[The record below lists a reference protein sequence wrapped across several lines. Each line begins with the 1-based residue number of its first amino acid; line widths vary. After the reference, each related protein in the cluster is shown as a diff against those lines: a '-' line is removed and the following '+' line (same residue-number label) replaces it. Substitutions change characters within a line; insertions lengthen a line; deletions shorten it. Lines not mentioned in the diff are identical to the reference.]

1 MRVPSNR
8 RIMTL
13 PADKPGAV
21 VLLLAAGI
29 IAALFAVAAFSP
41 PGVGAHPGDAD
52 DHPTLSNT
60 IEVDGGRSSEM
71 VFETHLPRT
80 GSYLD
85 PGDEIHITMPA
96 EFDLPTSVA
105 ASKIGFSGSADGSTD
120 PLPATTFGSISD
132 NILTLPIPSGVGGRV
147 TGDEHIVITIEGD
160 NGITAPE
167 TPKGFDDRDEGYE
180 VTITFVDTDS
190 TPADPFEA
198 TDENIIVVKNP
209 LSSDVPS
216 AAVRVDLF
224 TYAEAVIGPGQEI
237 TVDFSG
243 PSADSEFVVPA
254 SIATSRVTI
263 APNKGTSFSP
273 SDVLVQGA
281 RVFLTIPTGTTPKSV
296 EMGEYEIRFSQLAR
310 IRNPFTA
317 GNQIITVSSTAPGDE
332 PDKIT
337 AVIRRT
343 TTVDPQEGP
352 RGTEFELEGKGYAR
366 GTVTIYHDANN
377 NQRIDAG
384 ETLDSVNTV
393 RGAFDVDLV
402 ARGEPGD
409 LKYRVRARD
418 SEGVEEEVEFDIR
431 SGMFFSPPAARV
443 GWPLQ
448 IIISDW
454 QDLDQE
460 VAAVSVGG
468 EIAYFS
474 NIPRRYKEY
483 ENCFEYT
490 GVFQANSDKTITL
503 EIEVPP
509 NVPEGMQTVS
519 LYGYDDLE
527 HYRITDD
534 GESAAPD
541 NKPCGDIQGGR
552 GDLVSSNVQAR
563 LKSEPIAI
571 IKATLD
577 IDASE
582 LTVTPST
589 AARGQKVTIT
599 GSGFSRA
606 ARGSNH
612 IESVWIGGK
621 PVDDDPSGFV
631 VGSNGD
637 LAFTVT
643 VPLGV
648 ANGPNEVRIEGTDHT
663 LGQAVLTV
671 PQATIVLDPSMGQRG
686 TDFTISGSGFIA
698 NSVVLITYGAGVGAP
713 QEETQFELALA
724 DSRGEFELL
733 FQVPFAAAVGRRHL
747 VKAVGESSNR
757 GVIATVEAEASHLI
771 PWANITTTPDSVSP
785 GDRLTIS
792 GQNLPSFARVGPI
805 TIEGIQVLGK
815 AGAATDENGSFET
828 DVLVPNLDFGDQTL
842 VIQVAEVVVPH
853 IIVVAPPPLSG
864 PPSQVFK
871 ELIRDGSLSAIWHHD
886 NATQS
891 WSVFDPSLTGEMA
904 ALNDLAVV
912 DRGDIVWVNLHRP
925 QRFQD
930 AELTAGWNLIA
941 LK

>member
-1 MRVPSNR
+1 
-8 RIMTL
+8 MTL

-21 VLLLAAGI
+21 VLLLAAGLL
-29 IAALFAVAAFSP
+29 AALIGVTAFSP
-41 PGVGAHPGDAD
+41 QNTEAQTPS
-52 DHPTLSNT
+52 TLYN
-60 IEVDGGRSSEM
+60 IVEVNGGRSSEM
-71 VFETHLPRT
+71 AFKVSRPAND
-80 GSYLD
+80 YLD
-85 PGDEIHITMPA
+85 EGDQIQIALPSEDFALPSSIPA
-96 EFDLPTSVA
+96 NKIGLSGSGDGKVDPIRPTS
-105 ASKIGFSGSADGSTD
+105 
-120 PLPATTFGSISD
+120 PATITNDILNLTIPNGSDLS
-132 NILTLPIPSGVGGRV
+132 TRVG
-147 TGDEHIVITIEGD
+147 TGEHLVITIERD
-160 NGITAPE
+160 SGITVPE
-167 TPKGFDDRDEGYE
+167 TPKGFDDDKDGYD
-180 VTITFVDTDS
+180 VTITFINTDPDPDES
-190 TPADPFEA
+190 SPAD
-198 TDENIIVVKNP
+198 DENIIVVKNP
-209 LSSDVPS
+209 ISSTVPG

-254 SIATSRVTI
+254 SIAASRITI
-263 APNKGTSFSP
+263 DPVEGSSFSP

-281 RVFLTIPTGTTPKSV
+281 RVFLTIPTGTTPPRSV
-296 EMGEYEIRFSQLAR
+296 GVGGYEIRFSQLAR
-310 IRNPFTA
+310 IRNPFAA

-332 PDKIT
+332 PDEIT
-337 AVIRRT
+337 AVIKRT

-366 GTVTIYHDANN
+366 GTVTIYHDADKDEE
-377 NQRIDAG
+377 IDAG
-384 ETLDSVNTV
+384 ETLASVNTV
-393 RGAFDVDLV
+393 RGAFSVDLE
-402 ARGEPGD
+402 ARGQPVD
-409 LKYRVRARD
+409 LEYRVKTRD
-418 SEGVEEEVEFDIR
+418 SEGVEDEVAFHIE
-431 SGMFFSPPAARV
+431 SSMFFNPPAARV
-443 GWPLQ
+443 GWPLL
-448 IIISDW
+448 ITVSDW
-454 QDLDQE
+454 QDPKDPQGPPPE

-483 ENCFEYT
+483 EKCFEYT

-541 NKPCGDIQGGR
+541 KESCEDTQGGR
-552 GDLVSSNVQAR
+552 GSLVSSNVEAR

-599 GSGFSRA
+599 GAGFSRA

-612 IESVWIGGK
+612 IKSVWIGGK

-671 PQATIVLDPSMGQRG
+671 PEATIVLDPSMGLRG
-686 TDFTISGSGFIA
+686 ADFTISGSGFIA
-698 NSVVLITYGAGVGAP
+698 DSVVLITYGAGMGAP
-713 QEETQFELALA
+713 QEETQFELVLA
-724 DSRGEFELL
+724 DSRGRFELL
-733 FQVPFAAAVGRRHL
+733 FQVPFTAAVGKRHL
-747 VKAVGESSNR
+747 VKAVGESSNS

-785 GDRLTIS
+785 GDRLTIR

-815 AGAATDENGSFET
+815 SGAVTDENGSFET
-828 DVLVPNLDFGDQTL
+828 DVLVPNLEFGDQTL
-842 VIQVAEVVVPH
+842 VIQVAEVVVPY

-925 QRFQD
+925 QRFQE
-930 AELTAGWNLIA
+930 AELTAGWNLIS